1 MKKFAEMISGM
12 SDRELTKSWKIG
24 RATCSVIALFLG
36 LMVLVG
42 ILTVIGAQAF
52 GDTARDEF
60 DVIAT
65 GWGSCWA
72 AVNGLALIATLFC
85 RKSKICWYSA
95 IAVTVAALVYFIGS
109 ILYYSWKVGECT
121 ATNWKTVLAELWE
134 IQENRVFLFVLLT
147 VAAVYLVLILLFI
160 IFGKYQLNSRA
171 LLMEINKRSAD
182 YLEKQDIEI
191 VSKLYRCNSRKI
203 CCGIICIVSLM
214 LSLGGVVACGVCNSA
229 WSGVFIFFA
238 LFGCVVTLLV
248 LLVWLFY
255 LCRGIFIRHKLA
267 CPVPVCHAVLKTV
280 VKNKPQ
286 AD

>member
-24 RATCSVIALFLG
+24 RATCSVIAVFLG

-42 ILTVIGAQAF
+42 ILIVIGAQAS
-52 GDTARDEF
+52 GDIARNEF
-60 DVIAT
+60 VVIVT
-65 GWGSCWA
+65 GWGSCLA

-95 IAVTVAALVYFIGS
+95 VAVTVAALVYFIGP
-109 ILYYSWKVGECT
+109 IGYFIWKAGEWCT
-121 ATNWKTVLAELWE
+121 AKNWKSIFAKLWE
-134 IQENRVFLFVLLT
+134 NQEIRVVWFVFLT

-160 IFGKYQLNSRA
+160 IFRKNQLNGRA

-182 YLEKQDIEI
+182 YLEKQDVEI
-191 VSKLYRCNSRKI
+191 ISKLYRCNSRKI
-203 CCGIICIVSLM
+203 CYGISCIVSLM
-214 LSLGGVVACGVCNSA
+214 LCIGGVVACNVCNSA
-229 WSGVFIFFA
+229 WSGLLLFFA
-238 LFGCVVTLLV
+238 LLGFVVT

-255 LCRGIFIRHKLA
+255 LCRGIFFRHKLA
-267 CPVPVCHAVLKTV
+267 CPVPVFHKAVKTV
-280 VKNKPQ
+280 AKNKPQ

>member
-1 MKKFAEMISGM
+1 MKKFAEIISGM
-12 SDRELTKSWKIG
+12 SDRELTKAWKIG

-42 ILTVIGAQAF
+42 ILTVIWAQAS
-52 GDTARDEF
+52 GDIARDEF

-65 GWGSCWA
+65 GWGSCLA

-95 IAVTVAALVYFIGS
+95 VAVTVAALVYFIGS
-109 ILYYSWKVGECT
+109 IWYFIWKAGECT
-121 ATNWKTVLAELWE
+121 AKNWKTVLAKLWE
-134 IQENRVFLFVLLT
+134 NQEIRVVWFILLT
-147 VAAVYLVLILLFI
+147 VAAIYLVLILLFI
-160 IFGKYQLNSRA
+160 IFRKNQLNGRA

-182 YLEKQDIEI
+182 YLEKQDVEI

-203 CCGIICIVSLM
+203 CCGISCIVSLM
-214 LSLGGVVACGVCNSA
+214 LSIGGVVACNVCNSA
-229 WSGVFIFFA
+229 WSGLLLFFA
-238 LFGCVVTLLV
+238 LLGFVVT

-255 LCRGIFIRHKLA
+255 LCRGIFIRRKLA

>member
-1 MKKFAEMISGM
+1 MKKFAEMISEM
-12 SDRELTKSWKIG
+12 SDRELTKAWKTG
-24 RATCSVIALFLG
+24 RATCSVIVLFLG

-42 ILTVIGAQAF
+42 ILTVIGF
-52 GDTARDEF
+52 GYNVRDEF
-60 DVIAT
+60 DVIAI

-72 AVNGLALIATLFC
+72 AVNVLALIATLFC

-95 IAVTVAALVYFIGS
+95 VAVTVAALVYFIGS

-134 IQENRVFLFVLLT
+134 IQENRVFLFILLT

-160 IFGKYQLNSRA
+160 IFRKYQLNGRA

-214 LSLGGVVACGVCNSA
+214 LSLGGVVACCVWISA
-229 WSGVFIFFA
+229 WGGLLV

-255 LCRGIFIRHKLA
+255 LCRGIFIRRKLA
-267 CPVPVCHAVLKTV
+267 CPVPVFHKAVKTV